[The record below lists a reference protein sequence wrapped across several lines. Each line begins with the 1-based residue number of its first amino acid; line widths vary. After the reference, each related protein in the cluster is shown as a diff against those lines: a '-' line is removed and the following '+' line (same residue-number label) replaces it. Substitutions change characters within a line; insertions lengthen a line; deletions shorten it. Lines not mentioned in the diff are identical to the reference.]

1 MLVTQAQVRAR
12 IKLWTDST
20 SDPVLAD
27 PADID
32 VLVEMASRVD
42 NYGNIPDQ
50 TQEWVAGATHAV
62 GDYVVSVAKAGDA
75 FIPIV
80 RNGFQYQATAITTG
94 VSGNA
99 EPNWPL
105 VIGGTVVDGGVT
117 WTAVAVSSWNPTY
130 DVNYAIAQ
138 GWLLKSTRLV
148 GHYNFMANGKMLSRE
163 QFYDH
168 CVAMYKRFSNKS
180 GIKGIRMGQH
190 DPLAQ
195 TIANGGGVPTNA
207 D

>member
-12 IKLWTDST
+12 IKLWTDSA
-20 SDPVLAD
+20 SDPALAD

-50 TQEWVAGATHAV
+50 TKEWATGAHAV
-62 GDYVVSVAKAGDA
+62 GDYAVSVAKAGDA

-80 RNGFQYQATAITTG
+80 RNGFLYQVTAITTG
-94 VSGNA
+94 NSGAN

-105 VIGGTVVDGGVT
+105 VVGGTVVDGGVT
-117 WTAVAVSSWNPTY
+117 WTAVGVSTWNPTY

-168 CVAMYKRFSNKS
+168 CMAMYKRFANKS
-180 GIKGIRMGQH
+180 GIKGIRLGGH
-190 DPLAQ
+190 DPLAL
-195 TIANGGGVPTNA
+195 TIARGGQVPTNA

>member
-1 MLVTQAQVRAR
+1 M
-12 IKLWTDST
+12 LWTDST
-20 SDPVLAD
+20 QDPALAD

-42 NYGNIPDQ
+42 NFGNVPDQ
-50 TQEWVAGATHAV
+50 HKEWVATHAYVV
-62 GDYVVSVAKAGDA
+62 GDYVVSVAQIGDQ

-80 RNGFQYQATAITTG
+80 RNGFLYQATGAG
-94 VSGNA
+94 NSGA
-99 EPNWPL
+99 TEPVWPL
-105 VIGGTVVDGGVT
+105 VLNGTVVDGGVT
-117 WTAVAVSSWNPTY
+117 WKAVATAPWNPTY
-130 DVNYAIAQ
+130 DLNYAIAQ

-163 QFYDH
+163 QFYEH
-168 CVAMYKRFSNKS
+168 CMSMYKRFANKS

-190 DPLAQ
+190 NPLGN
-195 TIANGGGVPTNA
+195 IVVSGGGVATNS